1 MNWKFENFDYEIC
14 QHHGAAFT
22 KLSSGD
28 RDQSA
33 LNTLNLERIDDRG
46 RSGLLLGGDERD

>member
-1 MNWKFENFDYEIC
+1 MNWKFGNFDYEIC

-33 LNTLNLERIDDRG
+33 LKTLNLERIDDRG